1 MDFGIALDGAGG
13 LLLVSLPWLLLV
25 WAAQRRA
32 RKAEATPVQST
43 DDRAPLPAEPL
54 GVMTASHS
62 HQTDA
67 SSFEGDV
74 AEALNAVPD
83 DAPPPLSLEEQE
95 AALVLAVETAKADRD
110 DPILSRSSVA
120 LARLLIARSQRPQA
134 SSLLLSAV
142 LAAQRAKLPV
152 VHAEARIELAEIALL
167 DGDLTTAC
175 EHWQMAKLMFHDTGR
190 RFDQDRMA
198 DLMRRHR
205 CPTDWVLT
213 NF

>member
-1 MDFGIALDGAGG
+1 
-13 LLLVSLPWLLLV
+13 
-25 WAAQRRA
+25 
-32 RKAEATPVQST
+32 
-43 DDRAPLPAEPL
+43 
-54 GVMTASHS
+54 
-62 HQTDA
+62 
-67 SSFEGDV
+67 
-74 AEALNAVPD
+74 
-83 DAPPPLSLEEQE
+83 
-95 AALVLAVETAKADRD
+95 
-110 DPILSRSSVA
+110 VA